1 MNQKGR
7 LYIITLVLLGLITTF
22 TTSCQKE
29 KTTWDADFT
38 LPIAQTSLTINQL
51 IADSLLVTDANNH
64 LTVVYNS
71 QILNYN
77 IDSLV
82 SIPDTVTT
90 YSLTSSSSGTLSPGQ
105 PIANSTEV
113 KSFAFEPAR
122 ITQVDIEHGILAF
135 NCLNPLNT
143 PLKITYSIPAA
154 KRYGVS
160 FLLSE
165 TVPAAQGGVPYHFSR
180 NIDLSDYSLDL
191 RGPTFNNC
199 NRFQTTLT
207 IITDPNGGNAEVTP
221 GQQFTFYTKFDNL
234 QLKYVKGY
242 LGDETQLQGPDTSYI
257 DFFKKITAGSISL
270 SSMDVFLKITNGIGA
285 DISMLL
291 QQFSGTNT
299 RTNQS
304 VSLIG
309 EVIGKSYNITRA
321 SETHQST
328 NPVISS
334 VTNIQFNNTN
344 ILSFF
349 ENLPDLMS
357 LQTKIRINP
366 LGNISCGNDFIYAHN
381 GLTADL
387 SLKIPLTFKANT
399 LTLADTIDY
408 SIGENNTI
416 NSGNIILQINNSFP
430 ISAKIK
436 LYILNTNLQITDE
449 ITLPNQMV
457 SAGSENSNFVPIGSN
472 SSINVKLPVETLQ
485 RFLSSKKLLLIAELN
500 TSTSNF
506 VSINANSKIQLK
518 IIGNFNN
525 NMEF

>member
-135 NCLNPLNT
+135 NCLNPLST

-165 TVPAAQGGVPYHFSR
+165 TVPGAQGGVPYHFSK
-180 NIDLSDYSLDL
+180 NIDLRDYSIDM
-191 RGPTFNNC
+191 RGPALNNC
-199 NRFQTTLT
+199 NRFQTSLV
-207 IITDPNGGNAEVTP
+207 IITDPDGGNAEVNP
-221 GQQFTFYTKFDNL
+221 GQTFTFYTKFDNL

-242 LGDETQLQGPDTSYI
+242 LGDDTQLQGPDTTYI
-257 DFFKKITAGSISL
+257 DFFKKITTGSISL
-270 SSMDVFLKITNGIGA
+270 NSMDVYLKITNGIGA
-285 DISMLL
+285 DISMML

-299 RTNQS
+299 RTNQTTA
-304 VSLIG
+304 LTG

-321 SETHQST
+321 TETHQNLT
-328 NPVISS
+328 PVIPSI
-334 VTNIQFNNTN
+334 TNISFANTN
-344 ILSFF
+344 IRTFF
-349 ENLPDLMS
+349 ENLPDLMT
-357 LQTKIRINP
+357 LQSKIRINP
-366 LGNISCGNDFIYAHN
+366 MGNISCGNDFIYAHN

-387 SLKIPLTFKANT
+387 SLRIPLTFKANT

-408 SIGENNTI
+408 SIGENSTI
-416 NSGNIILQINNSFP
+416 NAGNITLQVNNSFP
-430 ISAKIK
+430 VSAKIK

-449 ITLPNQMV
+449 ITLPNQQI
-457 SAGSENSNFVPIGSN
+457 SAGYENSNYAPIGAN
-472 SSINVKLPVETLQ
+472 SSINITLPAATLQ
-485 RFLSSKKLLLIAELN
+485 RFISSKKLLLIAELN
-500 TSTSNF
+500 TSSSNF
-506 VSINANSKIQLK
+506 VYINANSKIQLK
-518 IIGNFNN
+518 IIGNFNT
-525 NMEF
+525 NMEY